1 MALDQCALLEVLDAL
16 RNADAGDRITQAA
29 ETIYQALI
37 DAELTAVIG
46 AVAHERTATRTNQRN
61 GSRPRTLFT
70 IAGDLAL
77 RIPKLRSGSF
87 FPALLERRRRVDQ
100 CLFAVVMQAY
110 LHGTST
116 RKVDDLVKALG
127 ADSGISKSE
136 VSRIC
141 ADLDTEVKAFRDRPL
156 SKSTIPLRLA
166 RCHLLQGPGQSPG
179 GLSSGG
185 DRHRGGRRRAP

>member
-1 MALDQCALLEVLDAL
+1 MD
-16 RNADAGDRITQAA
+16 
-29 ETIYQALI
+29 
-37 DAELTAVIG
+37 
-46 AVAHERTATRTNQRN
+46 
-61 GSRPRTLFT
+61 
-70 IAGDLAL
+70 L
-77 RIPKLRSGSF
+77 RIPKLQSGSF

-141 ADLDTEVKAFRDRPL
+141 ADLDTEVAAFGNRPL
-156 SKSTIPLRLA
+156 SEQRFPSDSTYTTPWGA
-166 RCHLLQGPGQSPG
+166 T
-179 GLSSGG
+179 
-185 DRHRGGRRRAP
+185 